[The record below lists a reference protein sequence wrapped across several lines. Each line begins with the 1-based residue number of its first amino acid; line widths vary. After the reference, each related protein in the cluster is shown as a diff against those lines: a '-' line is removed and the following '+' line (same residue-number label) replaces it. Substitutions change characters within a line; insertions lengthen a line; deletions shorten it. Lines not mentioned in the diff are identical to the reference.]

1 MKYMNGVLQTLNSV
15 TGEIPSVDYSNA
27 ICEQNI
33 SKNRYQDF
41 TNNIIISDLLQ
52 QWDLTI
58 LMQASLRYVM
68 FVYMFIVVTTL
79 YQF

>member
-1 MKYMNGVLQTLNSV
+1 MHDV
-15 TGEIPSVDYSNA
+15 TSS
-27 ICEQNI
+27 
-33 SKNRYQDF
+33 
-41 TNNIIISDLLQ
+41 IIIQITTLVYVSDLLQ